1 MKVTKHFMIFMTL
14 LMTLIATTSSN
25 SLEFLSE
32 SGVVDNFLPH
42 VDNQDLNLTFAD
54 FDEMNLAGGELLTLT
69 YGDKHVQVRLDTT
82 KTANHLNSKPI
93 NCFQFS
99 TANPRKDY
107 PGHIVQYEINE
118 RNLKT
123 ALKEENAIQIIFKNG
138 KALIEEGALIDP
150 EKTYFIVGVMWYGGE
165 FHFVR
170 LFLDGWFS
178 KPSKVGKGDWA
189 IKEFKLP
196 SEALGYLLAKVS
208 GPRVY
213 KFLGF
218 YLSANR
224 NDYINELLK

>member
-1 MKVTKHFMIFMTL
+1 MKVTKHFMIFLTL
-14 LMTLIATTSSN
+14 VIALIAITSQQD
-25 SLEFLSE
+25 LEFLSE
-32 SGVVDNFLPH
+32 SGIIQNSLPSFEE
-42 VDNQDLNLTFAD
+42 QDLNLIFAD
-54 FDEMNLAGGELLTLT
+54 FDEMKLAGGELLTLT
-69 YGDKHVQVRLDTT
+69 YGDKHVQVRLDST
-82 KTANHLNSKPI
+82 KTANHLNSMPI

-99 TANPRKDY
+99 TANPKKDY

-123 ALKEENAIQIIFKNG
+123 ALREENAIQIVFKMG
-138 KALIEEGALIDP
+138 KALLEEGTLINP
-150 EKTYFIVGVMWYGGE
+150 EKTYFIIGVMWYGGE

-218 YLSANR
+218 YLHPNR
-224 NDYINELLK
+224 NDFINELLN